1 MASRVS
7 YRKVDAAP
15 CLVWLPTSSLSKR
28 QKTGTVSG
36 ATEDSPAVK
45 KADREREIAQHGKL
59 ISTRPTKAHQ
69 SKKVYNRQNNK
80 NIDIND

>member
-1 MASRVS
+1 MGKS
-7 YRKVDAAP
+7 
-15 CLVWLPTSSLSKR
+15 TIT
-28 QKTGTVSG
+28 Q
-36 ATEDSPAVK
+36 EDYVKAVK

-69 SKKVYNRQNNK
+69 SKKIYNRQNNK